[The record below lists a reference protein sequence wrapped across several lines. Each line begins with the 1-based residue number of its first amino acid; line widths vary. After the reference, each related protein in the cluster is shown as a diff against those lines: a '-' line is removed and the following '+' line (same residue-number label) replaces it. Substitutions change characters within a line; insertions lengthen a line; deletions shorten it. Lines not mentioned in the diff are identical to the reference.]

1 MKIGVR
7 FHLED
12 VMDELGKKL
21 LADLVREYHI
31 HDLLTAL
38 QETIESQVND
48 LVDMNV
54 GHSGMAK
61 EMSRVA
67 HHLAIFPRD

>member
-1 MKIGVR
+1 MKIDVR

-21 LADLVREYHI
+21 LADLVREYPI
-31 HDLLTAL
+31 NDLLIAL
-38 QETIESQVND
+38 QEAIDNQVD
-48 LVDMNV
+48 QLVDANA
-54 GHSGMAK
+54 GHSGMVK

-67 HHLAIFPRD
+67 HHLAIFARD